1 MIKFCVRL
9 VQRWLPEPFI
19 FAILLTFVA
28 AILAMPICRQTPL
41 EVVENWGGG
50 VWNLLAFAM
59 QMALVLVCGS
69 TLAAAPSVKRGIAAL
84 ARIPKSPAAAIALVT
99 VVSAL
104 ACWLNWGFGLIVGVI
119 FAKEI
124 ARQLS
129 GVDYRLLIASAYS
142 GFVVWHAGLS
152 GSIPLTMATPGE
164 ALAKATN
171 GALTAPVPV
180 SQTILDPHNIVMVLL
195 VIVAITVAN
204 TLMHPKTGAVVVDPA
219 LLEEAS
225 EVPETTENPG
235 GKTPAQRME
244 HSPILSWA
252 IALMLAAYLVVKLV
266 FRGAT
271 LDLGIVI
278 MIFLALGLMLSVTRR
293 IGEMNLRMRKEAPE
307 TLFGMGRYMGQSL
320 HGLTLGIV
328 GCGRIGSRTA
338 QLARAFGMK
347 VMGYSRRGCDP
358 DVAQPV
364 SFDELLQKS
373 DVVSLHCPLTE
384 ETRGLMNRDAFGKMK
399 DSSFLINTARGAV
412 VDTAALLEALESGK
426 VAGAG
431 LDVVGVS
438 QGVVLTLGQHGAV
451 HGDGAFPADID
462 HAQLTALQ
470 EVLRTQ
476 LITGGQGQGR
486 LHRNGAAGD
495 DTVDVAVHQLHVIG
509 LEQIVDQKLLAQTLG
524 VIGLYVPGR
533 GCSTKLHGGSPPSL
547 WKRLHFTSYGY
558 PDNVSLPDVS
568 IVQRFAR
575 FEKSKNTSRIAISM

>member
-19 FAILLTFVA
+19 FAILLTFAA

-69 TLAAAPSVKRGIAAL
+69 TLAAAPSVKRGISAL

-180 SQTILDPHNIVMVLL
+180 GQTILDPHNIVMVLL

-219 LLEEAS
+219 LLEEMPDNPENP
-225 EVPETTENPG
+225 EVPE
-235 GKTPAQRME
+235 KRTPAQRME
-244 HSPILSWA
+244 HSRVLSWA

-278 MIFLALGLMLSVTRR
+278 MIFLALGLML
-293 IGEMNLRMRKEAPE
+293 
-307 TLFGMGRYMGQSL
+307 
-320 HGLTLGIV
+320 HGTP
-328 GCGRIGSRTA
+328 
-338 QLARAFGMK
+338 LAYVRAFGK
-347 VMGYSRRGCDP
+347 AATGASGIILQFPFYAGIMGIITGVGESGICMGTVIADGCIRISNP
-358 DVAQPV
+358 TTYP
-364 SFDELLQKS
+364 LL
-373 DVVSLHCPLTE
+373 T
-384 ETRGLMNRDAFGKMK
+384 
-399 DSSFLINTARGAV
+399 FLC
-412 VDTAALLEALESGK
+412 AALLNMFVPSGGGHWAIQAPIMFT
-426 VAGAG
+426 AGADLGVDPG
-431 LDVVGVS
+431 LTG
-438 QGVVLTLGQHGAV
+438 TAIAW
-451 HGDGAFPADID
+451 GDAWTNLIQPFWALPALAIAKLSARDIMGYCLVD
-462 HAQLTALQ
+462 LF
-470 EVLRTQ
+470 
-476 LITGGQGQGR
+476 ITGAIICG
-486 LHRNGAAGD
+486 
-495 DTVDVAVHQLHVIG
+495 G
-509 LEQIVDQKLLAQTLG
+509 LVVWAL
-524 VIGLYVPGR
+524 
-533 GCSTKLHGGSPPSL
+533 
-547 WKRLHFTSYGY
+547 
-558 PDNVSLPDVS
+558 
-568 IVQRFAR
+568 
-575 FEKSKNTSRIAISM
+575 